1 MNTINNKFSF
11 ARFAA
16 VLKCDLVEHR
26 WRYISV
32 FFIMFVA
39 ILGCQLMHINE
50 IIEWSSLR
58 GTDSSLFMHR
68 LAENCTAFF
77 YVVLMFALICAAA
90 DMSSVPFKT
99 KGRALNYLVMPASKL
114 EKFLSRA
121 FINTVLVIVMAYVA
135 LFLADLVRMLCVPF
149 FEADGFYGFTV
160 HQIFVNLF
168 DPFKAVF
175 ENGST
180 TNAVIVNDEV
190 LTPVWSFG
198 MCFMAV
204 VCIVLSGLW
213 SHSVFLLGG
222 CIWRKGAL
230 LKTIASAMIISLLV
244 LWLLVNIAPSIDVWA
259 ENRLAPWLEQR
270 FETEEDILRVG
281 FPIVAFL
288 NLVFTTFNWWLSFRL
303 FSRKQAVAPQHRFG
317 GKHLHQ
323 LFPSRK

>member
-1 MNTINNKFSF
+1 MSNTFSF
-11 ARFAA
+11 SRFGK
-16 VLKCDLVEHR
+16 VLKRDLVENR
-26 WRYISV
+26 KRYLTALFI
-32 FFIMFVA
+32 FFVVL
-39 ILGCQLMHINE
+39 LGFQLAQVNDYLLHSSR
-50 IIEWSSLR
+50 IE
-58 GTDSSLFMHR
+58 GIDFFNNYIDTV
-68 LAENCTAFF
+68 TIFF
-77 YVVLMFALICAAA
+77 YFVLALALCCSASEISIA
-90 DMSSVPFKT
+90 MKT
-99 KGRALNYLVMPASKL
+99 KEKAMNYLMMPATNL
-114 EKFLSRA
+114 EKFLSRVSIA
-121 FINTVLVIVMAYVA
+121 IVGVFIMALVA
-135 LFLADLVRMLCVPF
+135 LILSDVVRILFLPIFDSEHVAEYCR
-149 FEADGFYGFTV
+149 FTFPQV
-160 HQIFVNLF
+160 ISNLG

-213 SHSVFLLGG
+213 SHSLFLLGG

-270 FETEEDILRVG
+270 FETEEDLLRVG

-288 NLVFTTFNWWLSFRL
+288 NLAFVVFNWWLAYRL
-303 FSRKQAVAPQHRFG
+303 FSRKQMIPRTHLFG
-317 GKHLHQ
+317 SKHPH
-323 LFPSRK
+323 LFFKKAHS

>member
-1 MNTINNKFSF
+1 MNNTFSF
-11 ARFAA
+11 SRFGM
-16 VLKCDLVEHR
+16 VLKRDLVENRKRHLTAL
-26 WRYISV
+26 
-32 FFIMFVA
+32 FIFFVA
-39 ILGCQLMHINE
+39 LLSFQLAQVNDYLLHSSRIEGIDFFNDYIDTVTIFFCFVLALALCRSASE
-50 IIEWSSLR
+50 ISIA
-58 GTDSSLFMHR
+58 M
-68 LAENCTAFF
+68 
-77 YVVLMFALICAAA
+77 
-90 DMSSVPFKT
+90 KT
-99 KGRALNYLVMPASKL
+99 KEKAMNYLMMPATNL
-114 EKFLSRA
+114 EKFLSRVSIA
-121 FINTVLVIVMAYVA
+121 IVGVFIMALVA
-135 LFLADLVRMLCVPF
+135 LILSDVVRILFLPIFDSEHVAEYCR
-149 FEADGFYGFTV
+149 FTFPQV
-160 HQIFVNLF
+160 ISNLG

-270 FETEEDILRVG
+270 FETEEDLLRVG

-288 NLVFTTFNWWLSFRL
+288 NLAFVVFNWWLAYRL
-303 FSRKQAVAPQHRFG
+303 FSRKQMIPRTHLFG
-317 GKHLHQ
+317 SKHPH
-323 LFPSRK
+323 LFFKKAHS

>member
-1 MNTINNKFSF
+1 MSNTFSF
-11 ARFAA
+11 SRFGK
-16 VLKCDLVEHR
+16 VLKRDLVENR
-26 WRYISV
+26 KRYLTALFI
-32 FFIMFVA
+32 FFIGLLGFQLAQTNDYLLHSSRIEGIDFFNHYIDTVTIFFCFVLA
-39 ILGCQLMHINE
+39 LALCCSASE
-50 IIEWSSLR
+50 ISIA
-58 GTDSSLFMHR
+58 M
-68 LAENCTAFF
+68 
-77 YVVLMFALICAAA
+77 
-90 DMSSVPFKT
+90 KT
-99 KGRALNYLVMPASKL
+99 KEKAMNYLMMPATNL
-114 EKFLSRA
+114 EKFLSRVSIA
-121 FINTVLVIVMAYVA
+121 IVGVFIMALVA
-135 LFLADLVRMLCVPF
+135 LILSDVVRILFLPIFDSEHVAEYCR
-149 FEADGFYGFTV
+149 FTFPQV
-160 HQIFVNLF
+160 ISNLG

-270 FETEEDILRVG
+270 FETEEDLLRVG

-288 NLVFTTFNWWLSFRL
+288 NLAFVVFNWWLAYRL
-303 FSRKQAVAPQHRFG
+303 FSRKQMIPRTHLFG
-317 GKHLHQ
+317 SKHPH
-323 LFPSRK
+323 LFFKRAHS

>member
-1 MNTINNKFSF
+1 MSNTFSF
-11 ARFAA
+11 SRFGK
-16 VLKCDLVEHR
+16 VLKRDLVENR
-26 WRYISV
+26 KRYLTALFI
-32 FFIMFVA
+32 FFVVL
-39 ILGCQLMHINE
+39 LGFQLAQVNDYLLHSSR
-50 IIEWSSLR
+50 IE
-58 GTDSSLFMHR
+58 GFDFFNNYIDTV
-68 LAENCTAFF
+68 TIFF
-77 YVVLMFALICAAA
+77 YFVLALALCCSASEISIA
-90 DMSSVPFKT
+90 MKT
-99 KGRALNYLVMPASKL
+99 KEKAMNYLMMPATNL
-114 EKFLSRA
+114 EKFLSRVSIA
-121 FINTVLVIVMAYVA
+121 IVGVFIMALVA
-135 LFLADLVRMLCVPF
+135 LILSDVVRILFLPIFDSEHVAEYCR
-149 FEADGFYGFTV
+149 FTFPQV
-160 HQIFVNLF
+160 ISNLG

-270 FETEEDILRVG
+270 FETEEDLLRVG

-288 NLVFTTFNWWLSFRL
+288 NLAFVVFNWWLAYRL
-303 FSRKQAVAPQHRFG
+303 FSRKQMIPRTHLFG
-317 GKHLHQ
+317 SKHPH
-323 LFPSRK
+323 LFFKRAHS

>member
-1 MNTINNKFSF
+1 
-11 ARFAA
+11 
-16 VLKCDLVEHR
+16 
-26 WRYISV
+26 
-32 FFIMFVA
+32 
-39 ILGCQLMHINE
+39 
-50 IIEWSSLR
+50 
-58 GTDSSLFMHR
+58 
-68 LAENCTAFF
+68 
-77 YVVLMFALICAAA
+77 MFALICAAA

-270 FETEEDILRVG
+270 FETEEDLLRVG

-288 NLVFTTFNWWLSFRL
+288 NLAFVVFNWWLAYRL
-303 FSRKQAVAPQHRFG
+303 FSRKQMISRTHLFG
-317 GKHLHQ
+317 SKHPHH
-323 LFPSRK
+323 LFNKAHS

>member
-1 MNTINNKFSF
+1 MNNTFSF
-11 ARFAA
+11 SRFGR
-16 VLKCDLVEHR
+16 VLKRDLVENR
-26 WRYISV
+26 KRYLTAL
-32 FFIMFVA
+32 FIFFVA
-39 ILGCQLMHINE
+39 LLGFQLAQVNDYLLHSSRIEGIDFFNNYIDTVTIFFCFVLALALYCSASE
-50 IIEWSSLR
+50 ISIA
-58 GTDSSLFMHR
+58 M
-68 LAENCTAFF
+68 
-77 YVVLMFALICAAA
+77 
-90 DMSSVPFKT
+90 KT
-99 KGRALNYLVMPASKL
+99 KEKAMNYLMMPATNL
-114 EKFLSRA
+114 EKFLSRVSIA
-121 FINTVLVIVMAYVA
+121 IVGVFIMALVA
-135 LFLADLVRMLCVPF
+135 LILSDVVRILFLPIFDSEHVAEYCR
-149 FEADGFYGFTV
+149 FTFPQV
-160 HQIFVNLF
+160 ISNLG

-270 FETEEDILRVG
+270 FETEEDLLRVG

-288 NLVFTTFNWWLSFRL
+288 NLAFVVFNWWLAYRL
-303 FSRKQAVAPQHRFG
+303 FSRKQMISRTHLFG
-317 GKHLHQ
+317 SKHPHH
-323 LFPSRK
+323 FFKKAHS

>member
-1 MNTINNKFSF
+1 MNNKFSF
-11 ARFAA
+11 SRFAA
-16 VLKCDLVEHR
+16 VLKCDLMEHR
-26 WRYISV
+26 WRYISA

-39 ILGCQLMHINE
+39 LSGFQLAQVNDYLLHSSR
-50 IIEWSSLR
+50 IE
-58 GTDSSLFMHR
+58 GIDFFNNYIDTV
-68 LAENCTAFF
+68 TIFF
-77 YVVLMFALICAAA
+77 YFVLALALCCSASEISIA
-90 DMSSVPFKT
+90 MKT
-99 KGRALNYLVMPASKL
+99 KEKAMNYLMMPATNF
-114 EKFLSRA
+114 EKFLSRVSIA
-121 FINTVLVIVMAYVA
+121 IVGVFIMALVA
-135 LFLADLVRMLCVPF
+135 LILSDVVRILFLPIFDSEHVAEYCR
-149 FEADGFYGFTV
+149 FTFPQV
-160 HQIFVNLF
+160 ISNLGA
-168 DPFKAVF
+168 PFKAVF

-270 FETEEDILRVG
+270 FETEEDLLRVG

-288 NLVFTTFNWWLSFRL
+288 NLAFVVFNWWLAYRL
-303 FSRKQAVAPQHRFG
+303 FSRKQMIPRTHLFG
-317 GKHLHQ
+317 SNHPHHLFKKAH
-323 LFPSRK
+323 S

>member
-1 MNTINNKFSF
+1 MNNTFSF
-11 ARFAA
+11 SRFGR
-16 VLKCDLVEHR
+16 VLKRDLVENR
-26 WRYISV
+26 KRYLTALFI
-32 FFIMFVA
+32 FFIGL
-39 ILGCQLMHINE
+39 LGFQLAQVNDYLLHSSR
-50 IIEWSSLR
+50 IE
-58 GTDSSLFMHR
+58 GIDFFNNYIDTV
-68 LAENCTAFF
+68 TIFF
-77 YVVLMFALICAAA
+77 YFVLALALCCSASEISIA
-90 DMSSVPFKT
+90 MKT
-99 KGRALNYLVMPASKL
+99 KEKAMNYLMMPATNL
-114 EKFLSRA
+114 EKFLSRVSIA
-121 FINTVLVIVMAYVA
+121 IVGVFIMALVA
-135 LFLADLVRMLCVPF
+135 LILSDVVRILFLPIFDSEHVAEYCR
-149 FEADGFYGFTV
+149 FTFPQV
-160 HQIFVNLF
+160 ISNLG

-270 FETEEDILRVG
+270 FETEEDLLRVG

-288 NLVFTTFNWWLSFRL
+288 NLAFVVFNWWLAYRL
-303 FSRKQAVAPQHRFG
+303 FSRKQMIPRTHLFG
-317 GKHLHQ
+317 SKHPH
-323 LFPSRK
+323 LFFKKAHS

>member
-1 MNTINNKFSF
+1 M
-11 ARFAA
+11 
-16 VLKCDLVEHR
+16 VENR
-26 WRYISV
+26 KRYLTAL
-32 FFIMFVA
+32 FIFFVA
-39 ILGCQLMHINE
+39 LLGFQLAQVNDYLLHSSR
-50 IIEWSSLR
+50 IE
-58 GTDSSLFMHR
+58 GIDFFNNYIDTV
-68 LAENCTAFF
+68 TIFF
-77 YVVLMFALICAAA
+77 YFVLALALCCSASEISIA
-90 DMSSVPFKT
+90 MKT
-99 KGRALNYLVMPASKL
+99 KEKAMNYLMMPATNL
-114 EKFLSRA
+114 EKFLSRVSIA
-121 FINTVLVIVMAYVA
+121 IVGVFIMALVA
-135 LFLADLVRMLCVPF
+135 LILSDVVRILFLPIFDSEHVAEYCR
-149 FEADGFYGFTV
+149 FTFPQV
-160 HQIFVNLF
+160 ISNLG

-244 LWLLVNIAPSIDVWA
+244 LWLLVNIAPSIDIWA

-270 FETEEDILRVG
+270 FETEEDLLRVG

-288 NLVFTTFNWWLSFRL
+288 NLAFVVFNWWLAYRL
-303 FSRKQAVAPQHRFG
+303 FSRKQMIPRTHLFG
-317 GKHLHQ
+317 SKHPH
-323 LFPSRK
+323 LFFKKAHS

>member
-1 MNTINNKFSF
+1 MNNLFSF
-11 ARFAA
+11 SRFGR
-16 VLKCDLVEHR
+16 VLKRDLVENR
-26 WRYISV
+26 KRYLTALFI
-32 FFIMFVA
+32 FFIGL
-39 ILGCQLMHINE
+39 LGFQLAQVNDYLLHSSR
-50 IIEWSSLR
+50 IE
-58 GTDSSLFMHR
+58 GIDFFNNYIDTV
-68 LAENCTAFF
+68 TIFF
-77 YVVLMFALICAAA
+77 YFVLALALCCSASEISIA
-90 DMSSVPFKT
+90 MKT
-99 KGRALNYLVMPASKL
+99 KEKAMNYLMMPATNL
-114 EKFLSRA
+114 EKFLSRVSIA
-121 FINTVLVIVMAYVA
+121 IVGVFIMALVA
-135 LFLADLVRMLCVPF
+135 LILSDVVRILFLPIFDSEHVAEYCR
-149 FEADGFYGFTV
+149 FTFPQV
-160 HQIFVNLF
+160 ISNLG

-270 FETEEDILRVG
+270 FETEEDLLRVG

-288 NLVFTTFNWWLSFRL
+288 NLAFVVFNWWLAYRL
-303 FSRKQAVAPQHRFG
+303 FSRKQMIPRTHLFG
-317 GKHLHQ
+317 SKHPH
-323 LFPSRK
+323 LFFKRAHS